1 MNEHSNVTKMNEHS
15 NVTKMN
21 EHSNVTTFVHALL
34 HIIYQRLISEE
45 Y

>member
-1 MNEHSNVTKMNEHS
+1 MFGIKNLLT

-34 HIIYQRLISEE
+34 NSPNLCVCVC
-45 Y
+45 